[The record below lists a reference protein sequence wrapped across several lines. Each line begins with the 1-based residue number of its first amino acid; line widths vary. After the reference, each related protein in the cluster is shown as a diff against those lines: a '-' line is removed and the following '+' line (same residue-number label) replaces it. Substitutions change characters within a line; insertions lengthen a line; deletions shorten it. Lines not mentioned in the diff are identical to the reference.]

1 MPRHKSKPLTLV
13 QRQEIQTA
21 YAQGSTMQTLAT
33 RYKVSIS
40 VIHRAVH
47 QPLPATGVGAALAKL
62 LPSYHQP

>member
-21 YAQGSTMQTLAT
+21 YAQGSTMQTLAA

-47 QPLPATGVGAALAKL
+47 SPIPIQPCATT
-62 LPSYHQP
+62 